1 MATDANGVVQVSIPL
16 PRSLDT
22 RIFLRITTQAKAILL
37 SLTTASQEELA
48 APRPMGSFVYALPNR
63 FDHREAIATTLF
75 SAESSLEFTTRVAKL
90 AARRTGL
97 PVYVTNSI
105 NLEGMGMGG
114 TVEEEMEAFRSVAEA
129 ISSSLPKTALPSQ
142 RPAPTRV

>member
-1 MATDANGVVQVSIPL
+1 MATGSNEVVQVSIPL

-22 RIFLRITTQAKAILL
+22 RIFIRLTTQAKALVL

-48 APRPMGSFVYALPNR
+48 APRPMGSFVYALPDR
-63 FDHREAIATTLF
+63 FNHQQAIATTLF

-90 AARRTGL
+90 VARRTQL

-105 NLEGMGMGG
+105 SLESTGMGG
-114 TVEEEMEAFRSVAEA
+114 TVEEEMEAFKSVAEA
-129 ISSSLPKTALPSQ
+129 ILSHLPKSELPS
-142 RPAPTRV
+142 